1 MSTLTTRAGKGT
13 PLTNTEVDNNFTNLN
28 TDKYQAADNISVG
41 AVTYTGN
48 FVAGMNASVTAAG
61 TTQGDATALTKTYN
75 LVQTASANQGVKLP
89 DAAAGLKVTV
99 YNSTAANIKVYPATS
114 ESIDGGSINAPVVV
128 RPGNVF
134 DAIATGATSWE
145 QLTADLTDLDVTSVT
160 TTGNLT
166 VGGFEQSSVAAAVT
180 TAGSSQGDA
189 TLLIETINVITTN
202 SASTTG
208 VKLAVAVAGRTLTVF
223 NTTGTGCKLYPNS
236 SDTINGGPANA
247 AITLPA
253 NTSYTLSC
261 KDATDWRVQRPLAVY
276 DSSGTLLN

>member
-1 MSTLTTRAGKGT
+1 MSTLTTRAGKGS

-28 TDKYQAADNISVG
+28 TDKYEASDDISVG

-61 TTQGDATALTKTYN
+61 SVQGDATALTKTYN

-89 DAAAGLKVTV
+89 DAVAGLKVTV
-99 YNSTAANIKVYPATS
+99 YNSTANNIKVYPASS
-114 ESIDGGSINAPVVV
+114 ESIDGGSLNAPVVL
-128 RPGNVF
+128 RPANVF

-145 QLTADLTDLDVTSVT
+145 QITADLTDLDVTSVT
-160 TTGNLT
+160 TSGDLT
-166 VGGFEQSSVAAAVT
+166 VGGFEQSGVTAALSS
-180 TAGSSQGDA
+180 AGSNQGDA
-189 TLLIETINVITTN
+189 AQLAETITVVTTV
-202 SASTTG
+202 SANTTG
-208 VKLAVAVAGRTLTVF
+208 VKLPVAVAGRTITVF
-223 NTTGTGCKLYPNS
+223 NSTATDCKLYPNS
-236 SDTINGGPANA
+236 SDTIDGGSANA

-261 KDATDWRVQRPLAVY
+261 KDATDWRVHRPLAVY

>member
-1 MSTLTTRAGKGT
+1 MSTLTTRAGKGS

-28 TDKYQAADNISVG
+28 TDKYEASDDISVG

-48 FVAGMNASVTAAG
+48 FIAGMNASVTAAG
-61 TTQGDATALTKTYN
+61 TVQGDATALTKTYN
-75 LVQTASANQGVKLP
+75 LVQSASANQGVKLP

-99 YNSTAANIKVYPATS
+99 YNSTANDIKIYPATS
-114 ESIDGGSINAPVVV
+114 ESIDGGSLNAPVVL

-145 QLTADLTDLDVTSVT
+145 QITADLTDLDVTSVT
-160 TTGNLT
+160 TSGDLT
-166 VGGFEQSSVAAAVT
+166 VGGFEQSGVTAALSS
-180 TAGSSQGDA
+180 AGSSQGDA
-189 TLLIETINVITTN
+189 TQMAETITVVTIV
-202 SASTTG
+202 SADTTG
-208 VKLAVAVAGRTLTVF
+208 VKLPVAVAGRTVTVF
-223 NTTGTGCKLYPNS
+223 NSTATDCKLYPNS
-236 SDTINGGPANA
+236 SDTINGGSANA

-261 KDATDWRVQRPLAVY
+261 KDATDWRVHRPLAVY

>member
-1 MSTLTTRAGKGT
+1 MSTLTTRAGKGS

-28 TDKYQAADNISVG
+28 TDKYEASDDISVG

-61 TTQGDATALTKTYN
+61 TVQGDATALTKTYN
-75 LVQTASANQGVKLP
+75 LVQSASANQGVKLP

-99 YNSTAANIKVYPATS
+99 YNSTANDIKIYPATS
-114 ESIDGGSINAPVVV
+114 ESIDGGSLNAPVVL

-145 QLTADLTDLDVTSVT
+145 QITADLTDLDVTSVT
-160 TTGNLT
+160 TSGDLT
-166 VGGFEQSSVAAAVT
+166 VGGFEQSGVTAALSS
-180 TAGSSQGDA
+180 AGSSQGDA
-189 TLLIETINVITTN
+189 TQIAETITVVTTV
-202 SASTTG
+202 SADTTG
-208 VKLAVAVAGRTLTVF
+208 VKLPVAVAGRTVSVF
-223 NTTGTGCKLYPNS
+223 NSTSTDCKLYPNS
-236 SDTINGGPANA
+236 SDTINGGSANA

-261 KDATDWRVQRPLAVY
+261 KDATDWRVHRPLAVY

>member
-1 MSTLTTRAGKGT
+1 MSTLTTRAGKGS

-28 TDKYQAADNISVG
+28 TDKYEASDDISVG

-61 TTQGDATALTKTYN
+61 SVQGDATALTKTYN

-89 DAAAGLKVTV
+89 DAVAGLKVTV
-99 YNSTAANIKVYPATS
+99 YNSTANNIKVYPASS
-114 ESIDGGSINAPVVV
+114 ESIDGGSLNAPVVL
-128 RPGNVF
+128 RPANVF

-145 QLTADLTDLDVTSVT
+145 QITADLTDLDVTSVT
-160 TTGNLT
+160 TSGDLT
-166 VGGFEQSSVAAAVT
+166 VGGFEQSGVTAALSS
-180 TAGSSQGDA
+180 AGSNQGDA
-189 TLLIETINVITTN
+189 AQLAETITVVTTV
-202 SASTTG
+202 SADTTG
-208 VKLAVAVAGRTLTVF
+208 VKLPVAVAGRTITVF
-223 NTTGTGCKLYPNS
+223 NSTATDCKLYPNS
-236 SDTINGGPANA
+236 SDTIDGGSANA

-261 KDATDWRVQRPLAVY
+261 KDATDWRVHRPLAVY

>member
-1 MSTLTTRAGKGT
+1 MSTLTTRAGKGS

-28 TDKYQAADNISVG
+28 TDKYEASDDISVG

-61 TTQGDATALTKTYN
+61 TVQGDATALTKTYN
-75 LVQTASANQGVKLP
+75 LVQSASANQGVKLP

-99 YNSTAANIKVYPATS
+99 YNSTANDIKIYPATS
-114 ESIDGGSINAPVVV
+114 ESIDGGSLNAPVVL

-145 QLTADLTDLDVTSVT
+145 QITANLTDLDVTSVT
-160 TTGNLT
+160 TSGDLT
-166 VGGFEQSSVAAAVT
+166 VGGFEQSGVTAALSS
-180 TAGSSQGDA
+180 AGSSQGDA
-189 TLLIETINVITTN
+189 TQIAETITVVTTV
-202 SASTTG
+202 SADTTG
-208 VKLAVAVAGRTLTVF
+208 VKLPVAVAGRTVTVF
-223 NTTGTGCKLYPNS
+223 NSTSTDCKLYPNS
-236 SDTINGGPANA
+236 SDTINGGSANA

-261 KDATDWRVQRPLAVY
+261 KDATDWRVHRPLAVY